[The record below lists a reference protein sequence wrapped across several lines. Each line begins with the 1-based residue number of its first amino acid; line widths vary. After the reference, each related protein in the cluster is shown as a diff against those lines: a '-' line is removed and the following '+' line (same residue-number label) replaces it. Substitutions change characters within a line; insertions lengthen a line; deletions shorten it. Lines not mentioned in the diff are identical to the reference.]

1 MDPAVFPSVEPLL
14 DKISEIAD
22 QQLGEPEIQRVLS
35 EFGKILGKRSTVSIN
50 LTVDVFDQEHERS
63 LPLLNTGLV
72 ASEGGEPY
80 RTRGDSSP
88 PR

>member
-35 EFGKILGKRSTVSIN
+35 EFGKILGNGPRFPSTSPWTCSTKNTSGRFRS
-50 LTVDVFDQEHERS
+50 
-63 LPLLNTGLV
+63 
-72 ASEGGEPY
+72 
-80 RTRGDSSP
+80 
-88 PR
+88 

>member
-1 MDPAVFPSVEPLL
+1 MDPAVFASVEPLL
-14 DKISEIAD
+14 DKISKIAN
-22 QQLGEPEIQRVLS
+22 QQLGGAEIQRVLS

-63 LPLLNTGLV
+63 LPFLNTGLA